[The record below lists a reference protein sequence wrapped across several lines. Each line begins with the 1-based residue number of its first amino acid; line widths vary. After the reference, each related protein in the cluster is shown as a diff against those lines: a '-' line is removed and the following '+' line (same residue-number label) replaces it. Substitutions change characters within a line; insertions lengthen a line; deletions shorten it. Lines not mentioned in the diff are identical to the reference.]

1 MKKGDLVKY
10 IPNPSTMFK
19 WQTYL
24 HDQVRKFGIVMDF
37 MDDVP
42 EGAVLVQWSNGSST
56 IEKIRLLKIISES

>member
-1 MKKGDLVKY
+1 
-10 IPNPSTMFK
+10 MFK